1 MLENL
6 QNEIKK
12 SLVLCL
18 REKFPDAKF
27 FKDGEINFYPSFY
40 VYINNILSESIGLQ
54 EYERYRVGIFF
65 KIEYREG
72 KEPGSIIGLNS
83 KLDEVGV
90 KMLDCLRKIKIYN
103 EVYFIET
110 TTNETIDNIR
120 IYEGNFNIN
129 VMYEKEKGS
138 RMKKIEIGEK
148 IK

>member
-1 MLENL
+1 MIENL

-12 SLVLCL
+12 ALVLCL
-18 REKFPDAKF
+18 REKFPNAKF
-27 FKDGEINFYPSFY
+27 FKDGDINFYPSFY
-40 VYINNILSESIGLQ
+40 VYINNILSGSVGLK
-54 EYERYRVGIFF
+54 EYERYKVGVFF

-72 KEPGSIIGLNS
+72 EEPGSIIGLNS

-120 IYEGNFNIN
+120 VYEGNFNIN
-129 VMYEKEKGS
+129 IMYNKEESPK
-138 RMKKIEIGEK
+138 MKNLEIGENLK
-148 IK
+148 